1 MKVDAATV
9 HGPAGW
15 SFLLW
20 GKWKCQLMF
29 PGCHSGTTPLLLQ
42 SMSRPAT
49 ETLVLVLEGRVWVK
63 RCIEYVEPLRDIPH
77 LLLFKMVFII
87 LQALLTATRKSTVQD
102 RLGLSPL
109 KHGKMFGQSI
119 EALCCTCRTDS
130 YSKKVLGERTYLAAI
145 GVIDESDCCLP
156 LTGKQVQKDS
166 NLSAL
171 KVVGHLSSACC
182 WGVKAFLVFL
192 IASSLS

>member
-1 MKVDAATV
+1 M
-9 HGPAGW
+9 W
-15 SFLLW
+15 
-20 GKWKCQLMF
+20 
-29 PGCHSGTTPLLLQ
+29 
-42 SMSRPAT
+42 R
-49 ETLVLVLEGRVWVK
+49 
-63 RCIEYVEPLRDIPH
+63 PLRDIPH
-77 LLLFKMVFII
+77 LLRFKTLFIV

-156 LTGKQVQKDS
+156 LSGKQQVQKDS

-171 KVVGHLSSACC
+171 KVVGHLSSVCC
-182 WGVKAFLVFL
+182 LGEFVKAFLVFL